1 MNEKDGSEWTFQ
13 FLCSPLNGNSS
24 SADDD
29 NGGSNNN
36 NKNNNNNNNNKN
48 NNLDIG
54 RLAAE
59 DPRFKMLPTLNV
71 SKYVVNGSG
80 CFGQGSG
87 RLEVSLDE
95 SQLTVDLLRLT
106 KLGGEVEEKIFR

>member
-29 NGGSNNN
+29 NGDSD
-36 NKNNNNNNNNKN
+36 NNNKN

-95 SQLTVDLLRLT
+95 PQLTVDLLRLT
-106 KLGGEVEEKIFR
+106 KLEVEVEEKIFR